1 MSAYRALWQ
10 WPLRSPASLATT
22 AVVVAALLIGVG
34 LAAGAL
40 SGERSGPG
48 LLSGA
53 GDADTASSGDAGTS
67 ARHPFRGG
75 AAPEPTAL
83 PPVPELAP
91 PTLPLSQAPP
101 AALDAARRWAAA
113 WVRPPAGTTT
123 ERWVDGLRE
132 LTTPEYL
139 AVLGAV
145 DPANVPASSVTG
157 APRPVRVAASSV
169 QAEVPTDALTLLVL
183 VVETEQGWRVAG
195 HDRA

>member
-10 WPLRSPASLATT
+10 WPLRSPASLAMT
-22 AVVVAALLIGVG
+22 AVMVVALLVGVG

-40 SGERSGPG
+40 SGDGSGPG
-48 LLSGA
+48 LLAGA
-53 GDADTASSGDAGTS
+53 GDAGPAGSGDAGTS
-67 ARHPFRGG
+67 ARPAAPGG

-91 PTLPLSQAPP
+91 SALPLSQAPP
-101 AALDAARRWAAA
+101 AALDVARRWSAA

-123 ERWVDGLRE
+123 EQWVDGLRE

-139 AVLGAV
+139 AVLGGV

-157 APRPVRVAASSV
+157 PPRPVRVAASSV